1 MNVLITGCGSGIGRS
16 LVRAFELQGATV
28 WATSLRLEQL
38 TEVSLEDGWSS
49 ARLRALDVTD
59 PAAWTRVV
67 QEMQQADER
76 PDVLCNV
83 AGWLLPGDVVDT
95 TVESIH
101 RHVDVNVKG
110 VMFGCRAVAP
120 VMVAGGSG
128 HIVNIASLAGLSP
141 VPGLSLY
148 SATKFAVRGFSLS
161 IAQELR
167 GHGVYVTAVCP
178 DAVQT
183 RMLDLQVD
191 HPESA
196 LVFSG
201 ARSLDVSEV
210 CEAVLGPV
218 LANRP
223 LELTMP
229 RWRGALARVGGALP
243 GLSALSEPVLRR
255 IGEANLRKAR
265 ARRDG

>member
-1 MNVLITGCGSGIGRS
+1 MNVLITGCGSGIGRA
-16 LVRAFELQGATV
+16 LVRAFESRGDTV
-28 WATSLRLEQL
+28 WATGRRLEAL
-38 TEVSLEDGWSS
+38 TEVSTEDGWSS

-59 PAAWTRVV
+59 PAAWERVV
-67 QEMQQADER
+67 QEMQQAGER
-76 PDVLCNV
+76 PDMLCNV

-95 TVESIH
+95 TIESIH
-101 RHVDVNVKG
+101 RHVDVNIKG

-120 VMVAGGSG
+120 VMAAEGGG

-167 GHGVYVTAVCP
+167 AAGVHVTVVCP

-183 RMLDLQVD
+183 PMLDLQVD

-201 ARSLDVSEV
+201 GRSLSVSEV
-210 CEAVLGPV
+210 CDAVLGPV
-218 LANRP
+218 LTGRP
-223 LELTMP
+223 LELTLP

-243 GLSALSEPVLRR
+243 GLAAFSEPVLRKV
-255 IGEANLRKAR
+255 GEANRRRAR
-265 ARRDG
+265 AGRDG